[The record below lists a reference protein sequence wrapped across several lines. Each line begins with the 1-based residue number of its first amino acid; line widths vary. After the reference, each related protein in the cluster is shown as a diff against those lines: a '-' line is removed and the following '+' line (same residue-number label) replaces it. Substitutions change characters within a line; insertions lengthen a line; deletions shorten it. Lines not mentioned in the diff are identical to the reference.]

1 MIATNQMPSVQL
13 KGLVSLLSL
22 YHSASSDRPTG
33 RSCANWKGRLRES
46 RKTLQLVPEMWDFQ
60 KKNFKHF
67 QYESSDQHDNDLSAR
82 EDALTPL
89 GGLFKNTDLGKVVL

>member
-1 MIATNQMPSVQL
+1 MRKMERTSTRISKNAA
-13 KGLVSLLSL
+13 
-22 YHSASSDRPTG
+22 ASPG
-33 RSCANWKGRLRES
+33 NVGF
-46 RKTLQLVPEMWDFQ
+46 P